1 MEPFYLFNDLDS
13 IDDIILI
20 ILANANGTVKEIAEK
35 TGIKEEAAYHLLEF
49 LSIAGIVRKQND
61 RYFVDET
68 TRTIAELLLA
78 LDDLEFSN

>member
-1 MEPFYLFNDLDS
+1 M
-13 IDDIILI
+13 
-20 ILANANGTVKEIAEK
+20 ANANGTVKEIAEK

-68 TRTIAELLLA
+68 TRTIVSLIK
-78 LDDLEFSN
+78 DLEEPDITN